1 MPMSDTH
8 HIPAVLHY
16 AFALQPQ
23 TVLDV
28 GVGMGAYGFLLRQYL
43 DVGQERIHRPD
54 WRVRIDGVEVFEGYR
69 NPVWDYAY
77 DRVVLD
83 DVRAVLPSLGRY
95 DLVLL
100 NDVLEHFERET
111 ARALL
116 RDVLSRSA
124 AVVATT
130 PNREYPQGAWAGNEA
145 ETHRS
150 LLDATDFPHLV
161 AEHRIGITSCYVCS
175 ADPHTAERLRAAAV
189 TCPVVAPR
197 LLPRVTARLE
207 RGWRGAIRR
216 LRTT

>member
-43 DVGQERIHRPD
+43 DVGQERIRRAD

-77 DRVVLD
+77 DRVVLG

-100 NDVLEHFERET
+100 NDVLEHFERGD

-116 RDVLSRSA
+116 REVLSRSA

-130 PNREYPQGAWAGNEA
+130 PNREYPQGAWGGNEA

-150 LLDATDFPHLV
+150 LLDATDFPHLI
-161 AEHRIGITSCYVCS
+161 AEHEVGVTSCYVCS
-175 ADPHTAERLRAAAV
+175 ADPRAAERLRAASA
-189 TCPVVAPR
+189 TCPVPTPR

-207 RGWRGAIRR
+207 RGWRRALGRR
-216 LRTT
+216 GTP

>member
-16 AFALQPQ
+16 AFALQPR

-43 DVGQERIHRPD
+43 DVGQGRMRRAD

-83 DVRAVLPSLGRY
+83 DVRAVLSSLGRY

-100 NDVLEHFERET
+100 NDVLEHFERED

-116 RDVLSRSA
+116 REVLSRSA

-150 LLDATDFPHLV
+150 LLGATDFPHLV

-175 ADPHTAERLRAAAV
+175 ADLHTAQQLRAAVV
-189 TCPVVAPR
+189 TCPVAAPR
-197 LLPRVTARLE
+197 LLPRVTARLD
-207 RGWRGAIRR
+207 RGWRGALRR
-216 LRTT
+216 LSTL